1 VKGEHHKLLNEVA
14 DEIIR
19 DYVTHAPLGWDRKL
33 NELEQSIS
41 PMARKIKEQQKE
53 IEKLK
58 AFYDYFSE
66 LYGQGLEI
74 ANWHQNGELEPFDD
88 FFESAEQEMN

>member
-1 VKGEHHKLLNEVA
+1 MN
-14 DEIIR
+14 D
-19 DYVTHAPLGWDRKL
+19 
-33 NELEQSIS
+33 
-41 PMARKIKEQQKE
+41 KEQWIEYRNRISMGMGLQGEQTKWVFDKALQGIDEVKRLKE
-53 IEKLK
+53 ENNKLK

-88 FFESAEQEMN
+88 FFDSAEKEMD